1 MNRGLFRPG
10 MVGDDMKLFKNRNSL
25 WFVFWAVILT
35 LAVVFFPD
43 ESSLK
48 SDQSVPDSYQSVQAD
63 KLANQFSEKD
73 KGAKTVIAVYT
84 NGNQPLTDVQNQAI
98 DQTVKKLRDN
108 AAEYK
113 ITGVTDAGDSS
124 EAKSQVVSKDKT
136 TRLVQLTVKSNDITK
151 MKKELTASTA
161 TKQVRSYITGSDIL
175 DQDFGDATGKG
186 IAKTELIAVI
196 FIFVVLIFVFK
207 SPITPILSLATVGVS
222 AVVGISIVY
231 NMVKYWGLSYSD
243 LTEAFIIIV
252 LFGIGTD
259 YNILLYNEFRS
270 GLVRGLDKFAAS
282 KEAIRVGGRI
292 ILYAGVSVLIGMGTL
307 YFADFYLYKSAFGI
321 AISVA
326 VLLMVLLT
334 LNPFFMTTFGS
345 FMFWPTKSFNVEGE
359 SRFWQFLTKTALARP
374 VIALGTL
381 LIILV
386 PIALQSH
393 GDLNYDSAV
402 EVSDKTPSKQ
412 GYNLIQ
418 SHFSKG
424 MAASTMIY
432 LKSNTTLDNQD
443 DLRVIDQVT
452 QNLKSIKSVE
462 KVMSVTQPV
471 GEKIKALY
479 VKQQLSDVTS
489 GLGSATN
496 GLSQIKSGLHSA
508 KTEIDGSDMSG
519 TVKSATELSDGS
531 KEVAAGAASLQS
543 GIGQITTGINKLQ
556 SQLTAGTADGEQI
569 TQLAAALPELN
580 QAINQLNEQV
590 NLTNNQQDA
599 DVTDHLTKI
608 GSAANEI
615 GNQLGSVNEAL
626 QNVSE
631 DSGFDAQSLLD
642 EMKQAGIEMTA
653 EQQAAVKQS
662 IDDKLAK
669 QQAEMAAV
677 QKQVTASLTAIGE
690 QAQQIGATDQAL
702 ASQLTS
708 LNETTSQ
715 LQTAVAQLTQASNQ
729 LLPTSASV
737 IQQLSEGMDQ
747 LKSGTTQLTTALNE
761 VDSQTGQLTAGAQQ
775 VANGNSQFAAGFT
788 GLAGQMKTLS
798 EGLASADGGLG
809 EVSAGTNDVNKYVK
823 ELKQSS
829 SSEMFYVP
837 NDMIH
842 GEGFKS
848 SLDTYLSDNRK
859 MTSITVYLKGDPST
873 VHATKQIDNIKAVL
887 TATLA
892 GTDLKD
898 ATFAIGGTTSS
909 TKDLNDLATKDFVKT
924 AAIMLMGILIALLFV
939 TRSFWQSIAIEGTLV
954 LAYYAALNIV
964 HWVTS
969 SLLGQDSLTWNTPF
983 FSFIMLIAL
992 GVDYTI
998 FLMLKYRDELA
1009 AHKDARVGVKASLI
1023 KSVAMIGTVVISAAV
1038 ILGGTFAALIP
1049 SGVLTLIQV
1058 ALVVIVGLV
1067 LLVILIPLVLPAV
1080 ISLTQGKT
1088 AE

>member
-1 MNRGLFRPG
+1 M
-10 MVGDDMKLFKNRNSL
+10 
-25 WFVFWAVILT
+25 T

-151 MKKELTASTA
+151 MKKELTAATA

-334 LNPFFMTTFGS
+334 LNPFFMTT
-345 FMFWPTKSFNVEGE
+345 
-359 SRFWQFLTKTALARP
+359 
-374 VIALGTL
+374 
-381 LIILV
+381 
-386 PIALQSH
+386 
-393 GDLNYDSAV
+393 
-402 EVSDKTPSKQ
+402 
-412 GYNLIQ
+412 
-418 SHFSKG
+418 
-424 MAASTMIY
+424 IY

-443 DLRVIDQVT
+443 GLRVIDQVT

-543 GIGQITTGINKLQ
+543 GIGQITTGINQLQ

-631 DSGFDAQSLLD
+631 DSDFDAQSLLD

-690 QAQQIGATDQAL
+690 QAQQIGDADQAL

-737 IQQLSEGMDQ
+737 IQQLSGGMDQ

-842 GEGFKS
+842 GEDFKS

-1038 ILGGTFAALIP
+1038 ILGGTFATLIP

-1080 ISLTQGKT
+1080 ISLTQGNT

>member
-1 MNRGLFRPG
+1 M
-10 MVGDDMKLFKNRNSL
+10 
-25 WFVFWAVILT
+25 
-35 LAVVFFPD
+35 
-43 ESSLK
+43 
-48 SDQSVPDSYQSVQAD
+48 
-63 KLANQFSEKD
+63 
-73 KGAKTVIAVYT
+73 
-84 NGNQPLTDVQNQAI
+84 
-98 DQTVKKLRDN
+98 
-108 AAEYK
+108 
-113 ITGVTDAGDSS
+113 
-124 EAKSQVVSKDKT
+124 
-136 TRLVQLTVKSNDITK
+136 
-151 MKKELTASTA
+151 
-161 TKQVRSYITGSDIL
+161 

-424 MAASTMIY
+424 MAASTTIY

-479 VKQQLSDVTS
+479 VKQQLPDVTS

-715 LQTAVAQLTQASNQ
+715 LQTAVA
-729 LLPTSASV
+729 
-737 IQQLSEGMDQ
+737 
-747 LKSGTTQLTTALNE
+747 
-761 VDSQTGQLTAGAQQ
+761 QLTAGAQQ